1 MTWPV
6 SSIFGLVGP
15 DRLNACYALG
25 VDSVKLEVSLTCW
38 PLVTVIGTFDG
49 LTVVV

>member
-6 SSIFGLVGP
+6 SSIFGLVG
-15 DRLNACYALG
+15 LNACYALG